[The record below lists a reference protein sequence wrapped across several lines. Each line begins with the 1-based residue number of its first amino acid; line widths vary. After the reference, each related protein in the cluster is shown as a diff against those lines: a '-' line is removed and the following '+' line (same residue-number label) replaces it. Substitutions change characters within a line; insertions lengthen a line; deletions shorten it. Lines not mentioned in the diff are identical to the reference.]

1 MTDAKLLSEATNYAV
16 VHLPGRAFPG
26 VVFQGDSLNI
36 LISDLE
42 RVSNE
47 RDPSER
53 EATLRFVIENLREAQ
68 ARYETVLK
76 AEGMSLPYQRP

>member
-42 RVSNE
+42 RASNE
-47 RDPSER
+47 RDPAER

-68 ARYETVLK
+68 ARYEAVLE
-76 AEGMSLPYQRP
+76 AEGMSLPYHRS